1 MPQQINLCTP
11 ILLTQKRYFSAQT
24 MAATLGVFVV
34 LGGILCAAWVW
45 SLDTAR
51 QGYLKTMD
59 TQAKE
64 IESLQAAIRTAKA
77 GNGQTDASLV
87 QQLQSQRLAV
97 QQSSQL
103 LQSLQDGVYRPG
115 AGHSDRLALVS
126 RSIPDT
132 VWVTQISAEAG
143 RFELAGATLE
153 PAALNE
159 WVARLAQSPLLRGLE
174 LSQVKVER
182 VESVPAPSTG
192 AGLGTT
198 VGATLGAPG
207 QASSAS
213 SRPTWNFSLQNVQVP
228 TPASTGGSP

>member
-11 ILLTQKRYFSAQT
+11 ILLTQKRYFSAHT
-24 MAATLGVFVV
+24 MAATLGVFAV

-45 SLDTAR
+45 NLDTAR
-51 QGYLKTMD
+51 QGYLSTME

-87 QQLQSQRLAV
+87 QQLQTQRLAV
-97 QQSSQL
+97 QQRSQL

-115 AGHSDRLALVS
+115 AGHSDRLELVS

-153 PAALNE
+153 PAALND

-174 LSQVKVER
+174 LSHVKVER
-182 VESVPAPSTG
+182 VESAPAPSTG
-192 AGLGTT
+192 SVLGTT
-198 VGATLGAPG
+198 ATVPPAVPSQG
-207 QASSAS
+207 SSAS
-213 SRPTWNFSLQNVQVP
+213 TRPIWTFSLQNVQVP
-228 TPASTGGSP
+228 TPASAGGAP